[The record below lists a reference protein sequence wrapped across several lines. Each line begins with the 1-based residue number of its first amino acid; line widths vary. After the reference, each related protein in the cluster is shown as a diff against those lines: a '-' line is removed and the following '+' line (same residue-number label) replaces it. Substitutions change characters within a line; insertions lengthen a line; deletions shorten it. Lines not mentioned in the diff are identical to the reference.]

1 MKEELK
7 DKMRKY
13 CQEIRKK
20 TNINNSYK
28 PPLKINNY
36 FTDINEEDSKYY
48 QLNYPEIKCYQNKN
62 NMNKFEKRKN
72 YIVPKVYRNE
82 IEEDEENSKEDENN
96 ERNKLINQ
104 LIYNSEINYVQDFRR
119 KAQEDTI
126 KELKNI
132 KDRIEVLQKNN
143 IDINYLLESEEEN
156 EKKEENEIENI
167 NEENK
172 NEIINKEE
180 KKNFDTETENNQ
192 NIISDSNYNDNKK
205 EKLYLKAPLSI
216 KRKPNVN
223 SLEFY
228 QKVKKYLNNKE
239 KDSKINNDEND
250 YENNINQKINLME
263 PYNKQMKMMKMI
275 MKKI

>member
-119 KAQEDTI
+119 KAQDSFR
-126 KELKNI
+126 KN
-132 KDRIEVLQKNN
+132 
-143 IDINYLLESEEEN
+143 
-156 EKKEENEIENI
+156 
-167 NEENK
+167 
-172 NEIINKEE
+172 
-180 KKNFDTETENNQ
+180 
-192 NIISDSNYNDNKK
+192 
-205 EKLYLKAPLSI
+205 
-216 KRKPNVN
+216 
-223 SLEFY
+223 
-228 QKVKKYLNNKE
+228 
-239 KDSKINNDEND
+239 SKST
-250 YENNINQKINLME
+250 L
-263 PYNKQMKMMKMI
+263 
-275 MKKI
+275 